1 MIHERATLETIPS
14 AEIVRGPR
22 TRGERT
28 VVLLGPQAQKR
39 TLSQAAKAAN
49 TGGRVATI
57 TAGWQEREAEDQ
69 ELHEHLDRKTTNLR
83 LYERA
88 DRLFERDP
96 AFAAIH
102 HDRQERLRD
111 LQLYYD
117 MRLRH
122 ALEACKGLDDRRERG
137 DLGTILEDERR
148 LAMDAVRALDAEH
161 LVRIRAI
168 HEETAGRL
176 RADSHADLQRHRG
189 EIGRIL
195 QDCDA
200 LAIAGGHVAVLLN
213 RLRLFGIE
221 ELLGTKPMF
230 AWSAGAM
237 AVTERIVLYHDTPPQ
252 GPGNAEVLESGLGL
266 VEGVVPLPHARRR
279 LLLEDVGRVSRFARR
294 FAPAWCLAID
304 DGAWVRFSGAT
315 WFAEDGVRMLGETGS
330 LETMVRR

>member
-1 MIHERATLETIPS
+1 VIHERATLETTAS
-14 AEIVRGPR
+14 AETATVPR
-22 TRGERT
+22 TRGGRT
-28 VVLLGPQAQKR
+28 VVLLGPQAHKR
-39 TLSQAAKAAN
+39 TLGEAARSAN
-49 TGGRVATI
+49 VRGQVATI

-69 ELHEHLDRKTTNLR
+69 ELNDHLDRRTTNLR

-102 HDRQERLRD
+102 HERQDRLRD

-117 MRLRH
+117 LRLRH
-122 ALEACKGLDDRRERG
+122 ALEACKLLDERRERG
-137 DLGTILEDERR
+137 DVGTILEDERR

-168 HEETAGRL
+168 HDETAGRL
-176 RADSHADLQRHRG
+176 RADSHGDLQRHRG

-221 ELLGTKPMF
+221 QLLGTKPVF

-237 AVTERIVLYHDTPPQ
+237 AVGERIVLYHDTPPQ
-252 GPGNAEVLESGLGL
+252 GPGNAEVLESGLSF
-266 VEGVVPLPHARRR
+266 VEGVVPLPHAHRR
-279 LLLEDVGRVSRFARR
+279 LLLDDVGRVSRFARR
-294 FAPAWCLAID
+294 FAPAWCLAMD
-304 DGAWVRFSGAT
+304 DGSWVRFSGGT
-315 WFAEDGVRMLGETGS
+315 WFAEEGVRVLGENGS
-330 LETMVRR
+330 VNVMVRR